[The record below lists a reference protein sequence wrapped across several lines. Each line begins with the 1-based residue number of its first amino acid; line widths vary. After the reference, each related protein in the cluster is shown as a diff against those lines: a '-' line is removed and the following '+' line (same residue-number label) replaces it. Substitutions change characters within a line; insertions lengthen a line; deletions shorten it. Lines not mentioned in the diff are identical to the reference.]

1 MAEENMTPTM
11 APRSRVAGADRSRRA
26 REQPSAPGSGAKS
39 GGKRGARPRAAVE
52 EPAAGVS
59 AVPVDGTASA
69 PARRRSTRGRDP
81 AASPVPPEATV
92 DSPSAPTDEG
102 GMAAVAAASA
112 VHIDA
117 DRSPSVVTIG
127 HSVAHEEVVAIGA
140 EIIGAPDAAGSV
152 DDVVDAGGTEASARD
167 AVAPDEVV
175 LDVAPEEV
183 LDVAFAPDAE
193 VAEPSQAPEETT
205 VLAGDVPAS
214 APESGAAVLV
224 QPEPQNVME
233 VGLKPQD
240 VKAGLAAVVAALP
253 AKASLPVLH
262 SIMIET
268 DGPSHVRL
276 TATDLDTTV
285 TRRIAAVVSEPGAV
299 LVAGKKFH
307 EIVREIPDGC
317 VLTLRLKED
326 TLHVSC
332 QATRTRYKLPTMPR
346 DEFPNPPG
354 IQWEGNA
361 FGIAGATL
369 GLMIERTSFATST
382 EETRPILNG
391 VLWEFSEDDMGM
403 VATNG
408 HRLSGTHVPLDT
420 GAGRPAMIIHPRAL
434 GMVARLPAE
443 GELVQVARTE
453 NHVGFR
459 GDGWE
464 IITRLMVGP
473 YPPYRQVLPKD
484 NDKVLVA
491 DKAALTAALRRM
503 AIVAS
508 DQTHRV
514 TFALGD
520 EPTLMRISVE
530 TSDIGT
536 AEEHVAVE
544 YEGDPLEIGFNA
556 QYLLEVL
563 RYCPA
568 GEVRMTFKAPERAA
582 IIAPVDDDSGARTA
596 MLVMP
601 LRLR

>member
-1 MAEENMTPTM
+1 MAEENETATK

-26 REQPSAPGSGAKS
+26 REKPSAPGGGPKGSGAKG
-39 GGKRGARPRAAVE
+39 GGKRGAGQRAAVE
-52 EPAAGVS
+52 EPAAVVS
-59 AVPVDGTASA
+59 ALPADGTASA
-69 PARRRSTRGRDP
+69 PARRRSARAGG
-81 AASPVPPEATV
+81 AAAGSGPPETTV
-92 DSPSAPTDEG
+92 EGAGAQAGEGGIAAAAAGSAVDTDAGRSPWEAPTGD
-102 GMAAVAAASA
+102 
-112 VHIDA
+112 
-117 DRSPSVVTIG
+117 
-127 HSVAHEEVVAIGA
+127 SVAREEGVGIGAA
-140 EIIGAPDAAGSV
+140 EIIGAPDAAGS
-152 DDVVDAGGTEASARD
+152 AGGIAEAAGTEASTRD
-167 AVAPDEVV
+167 AIAQEVAS
-175 LDVAPEEV
+175 
-183 LDVAFAPDAE
+183 DVAFAPEAE
-193 VAEPSQAPEETT
+193 EADSTQAMEETT
-205 VLAGDVPAS
+205 TLAGDAPAS
-214 APESGAAVLV
+214 APESGAGVLV
-224 QPEPQNVME
+224 QPEPQNAME

-262 SIMIET
+262 SITIET

-285 TRRIAAVVSEPGAV
+285 TRRIAAVVNEPGAV

-317 VLTLRLKED
+317 VLSLRLKD
-326 TLHVSC
+326 DALHLSC

-369 GLMIERTSFATST
+369 GLMIERTTFATST

-391 VLWEFSEDDMGM
+391 VLWEFTEDDMGM

-408 HRLSGTHVPLDT
+408 HRLSGTHVTLDT
-420 GAGRPAMIIHPRAL
+420 GAGRPEMIIHPRAL

-536 AEEHVAVE
+536 ADEHVAVE

>member
-1 MAEENMTPTM
+1 MAEENETATK
-11 APRSRVAGADRSRRA
+11 APRSRVAGADRARRA
-26 REQPSAPGSGAKS
+26 REKPSAPGGGPKG
-39 GGKRGARPRAAVE
+39 GGKRGAGQRAAVE
-52 EPAAGVS
+52 EPAAVVS
-59 AVPVDGTASA
+59 ALPADGTASA
-69 PARRRSTRGRDP
+69 PARRRSARARG
-81 AASPVPPEATV
+81 AAAGRLAPEATV
-92 DSPSAPTDEG
+92 EGAGAQADEG
-102 GMAAVAAASA
+102 GIAAAAAGSA
-112 VHIDA
+112 VDTEA
-117 DRSPSVVTIG
+117 ERAPSEAPTG
-127 HSVAHEEVVAIGA
+127 DSVAQEERAGIGPA
-140 EIIGAPDAAGSV
+140 EIIGAPDAAGS
-152 DDVVDAGGTEASARD
+152 AGGVVEAAGKEAPTRD
-167 AVAPDEVV
+167 AVAQEVAP
-175 LDVAPEEV
+175 DVAEEGGS
-183 LDVAFAPDAE
+183 DVAFVRAAE
-193 VAEPSQAPEETT
+193 VAEPTQAPEETT
-205 VLAGDVPAS
+205 ARAGDVPAS
-214 APESGAAVLV
+214 DPEGGGAVLV
-224 QPEPQNVME
+224 QPEPRNAME

-317 VLTLRLKED
+317 VLSLRLKED

-332 QATRTRYKLPTMPR
+332 QATRTRYNLPTMPR
-346 DEFPNPPG
+346 DEFPTPPG

-361 FGIAGATL
+361 FGINGATL

-391 VLWEFSEDDMGM
+391 VLWEFTEDDMGM

-408 HRLSGTHVPLDT
+408 HRLSGTHVTLDT
-420 GAGRPAMIIHPRAL
+420 GGGRPEMIIHPRAL

-536 AEEHVAVE
+536 ADEHVAVE